1 MATFL
6 KDGVYVYIARENA
19 VSDAYTGSTGKQ
31 LSSLVMNGIKALG
44 ANDGDGT
51 FSASTNQ
58 HYQQI
63 ENVTGVSIGSYGQEY
78 DTFQSLADAFDHD
91 IEIKAMGSGSVDF
104 VMKSGNEVSNNELDH
119 TELKAVASEYPN
131 GWNAVDSNVAVW
143 DPSKDTATTMATD
156 TRGYA
161 ILVRQQ
167 YGSDNLYW
175 CFHNCKISCSI
186 SFASKQA
193 SRGTLSW
200 EDARY
205 VTFDT
210 DAAEPVVGTNF
221 HNSGSRAKGWHTATG
236 E

>member
-91 IEIKAMGSGSVDF
+91 IEIKAMGSGSCDF
-104 VMKSGNEVSNNELDH
+104 VMKSGCEVTNNLLDH
-119 TELKAVASEYPN
+119 TELKALAAEYPN
-131 GWNAVDSNVAVW
+131 GWNEANTNIANFN
-143 DPSKDTATTMATD
+143 PSKDNKTAIDTD
-156 TRGYA
+156 DRGYA

-167 YGSDNLYW
+167 YGGDNLYW

-193 SRGTLSW
+193 SRGTLTW

-210 DAAEPVVGTNF
+210 HATELVVGD
-221 HNSGSRAKGWHTATG
+221 HHHSDAKAVGWHTST